1 MAGANEIFENLG
13 KTFTRTA
20 DMVVKKT
27 DEFLAVQK
35 VKNKKSA
42 LEKQMNSTYLRIG
55 KQIFEEYAAGD
66 AMAEDIAGLCEK
78 IKKLQGEIEDCNSEI
93 EDIKGS
99 VVNEPRRHSAHRDAN
114 VEDAEFESADEEDDF
129 DFFDKEE
136 AEDDEEEEVE
146 EPVTA
151 ASEEADAEETDPASE
166 TEEEI
171 PEEE

>member
-35 VKNKKSA
+35 VKNRKSA

-55 KQIFEEYAAGD
+55 KQIFEEYAAGG

-78 IKKLQGEIEDCNSEI
+78 IKKLQGEIENCNSEI

-99 VVNEPRRHSAHRDAN
+99 VVNEPRRHSVHRDAN

-136 AEDDEEEEVE
+136 VEDDEEEAE
-146 EPVTA
+146 EPVKA
-151 ASEEADAEETDPASE
+151 APEEADAEEAEPTAE